1 MLYLEKGLLVGP
13 IGRDVFVFHI
23 SHLSRPHTHTLKSQ
37 MKVTGCLTA
46 LIFNAIISLVFFF
59 SAAAVAVVIAP
70 LLCFVS
76 LRAFS

>member
-23 SHLSRPHTHTLKSQ
+23 SLLSRPHTHTQIANEGDRLFDCTYFQ
-37 MKVTGCLTA
+37 RNNFFG
-46 LIFNAIISLVFFF
+46 FFF